1 LAVPAEQTSAEE
13 TVSPPVTLKAPAA
26 PSAEL
31 SITPE
36 PLQTEVADAL
46 QSAADE
52 QAQPNEID
60 PGTEAPVLLD
70 VPSLSPSEL
79 QSAEPAN
86 IQQDESIP
94 TNASE
99 QPEENDLQPP
109 LVPEPE
115 PQTLTLPEPPKEDE
129 LQPPSLPEPPIVKQ
143 AEPDLDTR
151 SAESSLLPLKETAKQ
166 RRKREA
172 EEWVQREEQ
181 EELDQ
186 KNFEQYR
193 IDQERLE
200 MARLEQKRLERERN
214 RQERARKERLEQERL
229 EAERAEQERV
239 EKERLEKV
247 RLEEE
252 RLEQERLE
260 QERLEEER
268 LIKERLE
275 QHRLEHEARKRER
288 IAQEEIERQKLEKE
302 RIEQERLD
310 AERLREEELEKT
322 RLDTL
327 RIENE
332 RLQQKLLEEK
342 AEAIAKAAEA
352 AGKGPLQIEVEVA
365 RALRDQH
372 VQTSDGE
379 VDIKSATGSLTSSVP
394 LERLDLTAPA
404 APAEP
409 TQLLTSGPETHSQRA
424 VGSSDARTSNP
435 VSRLPTPATSV
446 GRSGSPRSAT
456 VIDSPRARPYTSEMP
471 PQHSPAHRSEHVDQ
485 ISQGRHTTGSPALP
499 APRPQAVSQII
510 QDSRPAAPS
519 PPVGRTRPRHIPA
532 FDSEDES
539 DSSAMVRPRR
549 QFRGGEDFSRDE
561 LSGSAQYPPQPT
573 HHRSFA
579 SRVPP
584 AEPSYSNPPP
594 PQPPG
599 YHPGYYPPTAPPH
612 YQNHNYRVSQQ
623 GYPHPNA
630 YGPPSHSS
638 SSPYTEPWNYPPG
651 YRHDSPPHRHDTL
664 ITRDYPLG
672 LSPLDTRSAPG
683 ADPGDVFSR
692 IAQAIPDLHVLLAQY
707 KETHGQL
714 SVREELLRRS
724 SVEQDERLRAKDH
737 EITDLK
743 ERARTLEHQYSTE
756 ASRLRL
762 QIGNLEEQVRELQ
775 DQRAETE
782 KFKREALET
791 RAALEAAM
799 KSWEAKYKEL
809 EVAHAALARTSYEE
823 KANFDEWK
831 SSTTT
836 RHDAENIALAIQ
848 FDKRLKEADVL
859 AESRRQELVV
869 ACVKEK
875 EELKLDHQRQQL
887 ERQASFD
894 RMRSELE
901 AELHIA
907 QKDREEALIQE
918 RESREVW
925 LAEREALIKAH
936 QDDRESIQRSWEE
949 QRDLLEAHYRKSK
962 DESDKAWIEL
972 HADSSTRA
980 EEERARVDQL
990 IKEKEELQKRYNALR
1005 AESEQE
1011 KSIIKSVASNL
1022 ESEKSRLEKLME
1034 CYGDIAEIKSK
1045 GDTY

>member
-1 LAVPAEQTSAEE
+1 VPSSEPIT
-13 TVSPPVTLKAPAA
+13 
-26 PSAEL
+26 
-31 SITPE
+31 TPE
-36 PLQTEVADAL
+36 LPLSVVADEL
-46 QSAADE
+46 LPSTDE
-52 QAQPNEID
+52 QAQQNEVT
-60 PGTEAPVLLD
+60 PPEEAPVLLID
-70 VPSLSPSEL
+70 ASESPKEDEVQHAPLLEPSIESEVPPV
-79 QSAEPAN
+79 
-86 IQQDESIP
+86 SIP
-94 TNASE
+94 E
-99 QPEENDLQPP
+99 PP
-109 LVPEPE
+109 VEGEVLPP
-115 PQTLTLPEPPKEDE
+115 PMPEPPKEDE
-129 LQPPSLPEPPIVKQ
+129 MQPSPVPEPSQ
-143 AEPDLDTR
+143 DDEPQTP
-151 SAESSLLPLKETAKQ
+151 SIPAPPFVEQMAPVSETQPAESEPPLLQETPKQ

-172 EEWVQREEQ
+172 REREEQ

-200 MARLEQKRLERERN
+200 MTRLEQKRLEREKN
-214 RQERARKERLEQERL
+214 RQERFQRERLEQEKL
-229 EAERAEQERV
+229 EAERAEQEKL
-239 EKERLEKV
+239 EKERLAEEWLKNEWLKKQ
-247 RLEEE
+247 RLEQERIEKE

-268 LIKERLE
+268 LAVERLE
-275 QHRLEHEARKRER
+275 QQRLREEKLERER
-288 IAQEEIERQKLEKE
+288 IEREEIEKQRLEDEK
-302 RIEQERLD
+302 IEQERLE
-310 AERLREEELEKT
+310 AQRIQEEELKKA
-322 RLDTL
+322 RLETERL
-327 RIENE
+327 ENE
-332 RLQQKLLEEK
+332 RLANKLLDD
-342 AEAIAKAAEA
+342 AREA
-352 AGKGPLQIEVEVA
+352 AQKNVLQAEVEA
-365 RALRDQH
+365 TRTLASTPPPER
-372 VQTSDGE
+372 DGE
-379 VDIKSATGSLTSSVP
+379 ADIKSATGSLTSSDP
-394 LERLDLTAPA
+394 QDKSDLTAPA
-404 APAEP
+404 APAARAEP
-409 TQLLTSGPETHSQRA
+409 AQLSTSGAETHSQPSA
-424 VGSSDARTSNP
+424 GSNDARTSNP
-435 VSRLPTPATSV
+435 ASRLPTPATSV

-456 VIDSPRARPYTSEMP
+456 IDSSKARSYTSDMQP
-471 PQHSPAHRSEHVDQ
+471 HHPPAHRSEHVDQ
-485 ISQGRHTTGSPALP
+485 IPQGRHTTGSPGLP
-499 APRPQAVSQII
+499 APRPQALSQII
-510 QDSRPAAPS
+510 QDSRPPAPS
-519 PPVGRTRPRHIPA
+519 PPVGRLRARHIPA
-532 FDSEDES
+532 FDSEDDS

-623 GYPHPNA
+623 GYPNPNA

-683 ADPGDVFSR
+683 GDPGDVFSR

-724 SVEQDERLRAKDH
+724 SAEQDERLRAKDH
-737 EITDLK
+737 EIADLR
-743 ERARTLEHQYSTE
+743 ERARTLEHKYSTE

-762 QIGNLEEQVRELQ
+762 QIGDLEEQARELE
-775 DQRAETE
+775 DQRAATE
-782 KFKREALET
+782 RFRKEALEAKT
-791 RAALEAAM
+791 ALEAAM

-809 EVAHAALARTSYEE
+809 EAAHAALARTSAEE
-823 KANFDEWK
+823 RADFDEWK
-831 SSTTT
+831 ESTNT
-836 RHDAENIALAIQ
+836 RNDAEKIALAIQ

-859 AESRRQELVV
+859 AENRRQEIV
-869 ACVKEK
+869 ALFVQEK
-875 EELKLDHQRQQL
+875 DELRSEHQRQQL

-894 RMRSELE
+894 RVRDELE
-901 AELHIA
+901 TQLGAA
-907 QKDREEALIQE
+907 QKDREEALIHE
-918 RESREVW
+918 RESREAW
-925 LAEREALIKAH
+925 LAEREALMRAH
-936 QDDRESIQRSWEE
+936 QDDRENIRRGLDEQYQRG
-949 QRDLLEAHYRKSK
+949 K
-962 DESDKAWIEL
+962 DELDKAWVEL
-972 HADSSTRA
+972 HADASARA

-990 IKEKEELQKRYNALR
+990 IKEKDDLQKRYNALR

-1011 KSIIKSVASNL
+1011 KSIIKSVANNL

>member
-1 LAVPAEQTSAEE
+1 VRSSEPITIPE
-13 TVSPPVTLKAPAA
+13 PP
-26 PSAEL
+26 PSAAANEMQLATDDQAQQNEISLPVEAHL
-31 SITPE
+31 SPADAPE
-36 PLQTEVADAL
+36 PL
-46 QSAADE
+46 
-52 QAQPNEID
+52 
-60 PGTEAPVLLD
+60 
-70 VPSLSPSEL
+70 
-79 QSAEPAN
+79 
-86 IQQDESIP
+86 
-94 TNASE
+94 
-99 QPEENDLQPP
+99 
-109 LVPEPE
+109 
-115 PQTLTLPEPPKEDE
+115 KEDE
-129 LQPPSLPEPPIVKQ
+129 LQPPPMPEPPTESEIPPVSMP
-143 AEPDLDTR
+143 EP
-151 SAESSLLPLKETAKQ
+151 SAESKVLPPPMPEHPIEDERQPPSMPEPPRSDEPQAPSIPEPPFLEQMAPVLDTQAAESGPPHLQETAKQ

-172 EEWVQREEQ
+172 REREEQ

-214 RQERARKERLEQERL
+214 RQERFQRERLEQERL
-229 EAERAEQERV
+229 EAERAEQDRL
-239 EKERLEKV
+239 EKERLA
-247 RLEEE
+247 EEWLKNEWLKKE

-260 QERLEEER
+260 KERLERARLEQERLEQAR
-268 LIKERLE
+268 LVMERLE
-275 QHRLEHEARKRER
+275 QQRL
-288 IAQEEIERQKLEKE
+288 QEEKLERE
-302 RIEQERLD
+302 RIEQEEIEKQRLEKEKVEQ
-310 AERLREEELEKT
+310 ERLEAQRIHEEELKKA
-322 RLDTL
+322 RLETE
-327 RIENE
+327 RVENE
-332 RLQQKLLEEK
+332 RLANKLLDD
-342 AEAIAKAAEA
+342 AAEA
-352 AGKGPLQIEVEVA
+352 AKKHALQAEVEA
-365 RALRDQH
+365 AGILAFAPPPER
-372 VQTSDGE
+372 DGE
-379 VDIKSATGSLTSSVP
+379 ADLKSATGSLTSSDP
-394 LERLDLTAPA
+394 QDRSDLTAPA
-404 APAEP
+404 ARAEP
-409 TQLLTSGPETHSQRA
+409 AQLSTSGLETHSQPSA
-424 VGSSDARTSNP
+424 GSNDARTSNP
-435 VSRLPTPATSV
+435 ASRLPTPATSV

-456 VIDSPRARPYTSEMP
+456 IDSSKARSYTSDMQP
-471 PQHSPAHRSEHVDQ
+471 HHPPAHRSEHVDQ
-485 ISQGRHTTGSPALP
+485 ISQGRHTTGSPGLP
-499 APRPQAVSQII
+499 APRPQALSQII
-510 QDSRPAAPS
+510 QDNRPPAPS
-519 PPVGRTRPRHIPA
+519 PPVARLRARHIPA
-532 FDSEDES
+532 FDSEDDS

-623 GYPHPNA
+623 GYPNLNA

-683 ADPGDVFSR
+683 GDPGDVFSR

-737 EITDLK
+737 EIADLR
-743 ERARTLEHQYSTE
+743 ERARTLEHKYSTE

-762 QIGNLEEQVRELQ
+762 QIGNLEEQAKELE
-775 DQRAETE
+775 DQRAATE
-782 KFKREALET
+782 RFRKEALET
-791 RAALEAAM
+791 KTALEAAM

-809 EVAHAALARTSYEE
+809 EAAHAALARTSAEE
-823 KANFDEWK
+823 RADFDEWK
-831 SSTTT
+831 ESTNT
-836 RHDAENIALAIQ
+836 RNDAEKIALAIQ

-859 AESRRQELVV
+859 AENRRQEIV
-869 ACVKEK
+869 ALFVQEK
-875 EELKLDHQRQQL
+875 DELRSEHQRQQL

-894 RMRSELE
+894 RVRNELE
-901 AELHIA
+901 TQLGAA
-907 QKDREEALIQE
+907 QKDREEALIHE
-918 RESREVW
+918 RESREAW
-925 LAEREALIKAH
+925 LAEREALMRAH
-936 QDDRESIQRSWEE
+936 QDDRENIRRGLDE
-949 QRDLLEAHYRKSK
+949 QRDVLEAQYQRGK
-962 DESDKAWIEL
+962 DELDKAWVEL
-972 HADSSTRA
+972 HADASARA
-980 EEERARVDQL
+980 DEERARVDQL
-990 IKEKEELQKRYNALR
+990 IKEKDDLQKRYNALR

-1011 KSIIKSVASNL
+1011 KSIIKSVANNL